1 MIEMHG
7 VSDYAAFSYKRGK
20 NVQENADG
28 EFEDFMAGT
37 GETPGRHDITQ
48 KSAGHMSDISL
59 KSAVDLIT
67 YNQSGRLLLLDS
79 NLGVNL
85 DTVL

>member
-7 VSDYAAFSYKRGK
+7 VSDYAAFSYKREK
-20 NVQENADG
+20 NVHENADS

-37 GETPGRHDITQ
+37 GEAPGRQGKAQIST
-48 KSAGHMSDISL
+48 MRMTDISL
-59 KSAVDLIT
+59 KSAVDIIT